1 MAIQKLARS
10 IQSELYFGYVNTI
23 GPRSCYDEGKRVGES
38 LLMAFYKHE
47 NVDIRI
53 ARIFNTFGPRMHI
66 NDGRVVSNFITQS
79 LQGMPITVYGNGNQT
94 RSFQYISDLITGLIS
109 LMESNTTLPV
119 NIGNPEEYSILEFAK
134 IVKNLIGGNS
144 KIIHTE
150 KMTDDPQ
157 KRRPD
162 ITRAKEFL
170 GWEPKVQMI
179 EGLHKTIEYF
189 KGELEQE
196 KLLNN

>member
-1 MAIQKLARS
+1 
-10 IQSELYFGYVNTI
+10 
-23 GPRSCYDEGKRVGES
+23 
-38 LLMAFYKHE
+38 
-47 NVDIRI
+47 
-53 ARIFNTFGPRMHI
+53 MHI

>member
-1 MAIQKLARS
+1 
-10 IQSELYFGYVNTI
+10 
-23 GPRSCYDEGKRVGES
+23 
-38 LLMAFYKHE
+38 
-47 NVDIRI
+47 
-53 ARIFNTFGPRMHI
+53 
-66 NDGRVVSNFITQS
+66 
-79 LQGMPITVYGNGNQT
+79 
-94 RSFQYISDLITGLIS
+94 
-109 LMESNTTLPV
+109 
-119 NIGNPEEYSILEFAK
+119 
-134 IVKNLIGGNS
+134 
-144 KIIHTE
+144 
-150 KMTDDPQ
+150 MTDDPQ